1 MRYQPSIPTDPLK
14 MAEYYAD
21 AYVKDPDTTQRN
33 KYIRRFLISNGFIM
47 EGGKQTLKSILGRD

>member
-33 KYIRRFLISNGFIM
+33 KYIRRVLISNGLIM
-47 EGGKQTLKSILGRD
+47 EGSKQTHKRLLGSK